1 MTHWICPWANANT
14 LQCFVPE
21 PLLTTVT
28 EPIDAGLPNFEIN
41 IRDLDDILIEML
53 LQDDKIMDIY
63 VVSDPF
69 IDQTPAEVLMET
81 TEEVPIQSQDQ
92 EIPME
97 TEDIHDSSS
106 ESSEEEEDIEAN
118 TGKTISTLL
127 IFQ

>member
-1 MTHWICPWANANT
+1 
-14 LQCFVPE
+14 
-21 PLLTTVT
+21 
-28 EPIDAGLPNFEIN
+28 
-41 IRDLDDILIEML
+41 
-53 LQDDKIMDIY
+53 
-63 VVSDPF
+63 
-69 IDQTPAEVLMET
+69 MET

-106 ESSEEEEDIEAN
+106 GSSEEEEDIEAN

>member
-1 MTHWICPWANANT
+1 M
-14 LQCFVPE
+14 
-21 PLLTTVT
+21 T

-41 IRDLDDILIEML
+41 IRDLDDVPIEIL

-69 IDQTPAEVLMET
+69 IEQTPAEVLMET

-92 EIPME
+92 EIPIV

-106 ESSEEEEDIEAN
+106 ESSEEEEDIDTN